1 MQSKFLAKNFPKASF
16 VPVALILFLCFQL
29 VAFAQAFY
37 ANVDTGSASFSTNW
51 GATQAGQNERTVV
64 QQQSVR
70 PRTSTPA
77 ARQNT
82 YVGLL
87 NTETPQ
93 LPLNSTSQPTV
104 PGNRAV
110 LRRGVA
116 YAPENAPLAVKKAIW
131 AINTIRT
138 KPYVW
143 GGGHD
148 SFFDPRGYDCS
159 GTVSFALHYAGQL
172 GSPTDSRRLM
182 SFGAPGP
189 GRWMT
194 IYARDGH
201 TWMVISGLRLDTT
214 GYYGNEGPRWRPDG
228 RSAWGFTARHPVGL

>member
-1 MQSKFLAKNFPKASF
+1 MQSKILAKNFPKASF
-16 VPVALILFLCFQL
+16 APVALLIFLCFQYAVSAQ
-29 VAFAQAFY
+29 VAFA
-37 ANVDTGSASFSTNW
+37 NIDPGSASFSTNW
-51 GATQAGQNERTVV
+51 GAPQSGQNERQVV
-64 QQQSVR
+64 KQRTFRERPSTPSVR
-70 PRTSTPA
+70 
-77 ARQNT
+77 QNS
-82 YVGLL
+82 YVGLMSV
-87 NTETPQ
+87 ETPQ
-93 LPLNSTSQPTV
+93 LPLNPTSQPTV

-110 LRRGVA
+110 LRHGVA
-116 YAPENAPLAVKKAIW
+116 YAPENAPLAVKRAIW

-148 SFFDPRGYDCS
+148 SFYDPRGYDCS

-172 GSPTDSRRLM
+172 SSPTDSRSLRG
-182 SFGAPGP
+182 FGEAGA

-201 TWMVISGLRLDTT
+201 TWMVIAGLRLDTT